1 MTRKKILLVDDSATV
16 IMMEKMML
24 AGGGYDIVVARDGE
38 EGVAKAASEK
48 PDLILLDV
56 VMPKM
61 DGIEACKRIRAQHT
75 TKNIP
80 IIMVTTR
87 SEAGNVETA
96 YKNGC
101 NDYINKPLN
110 NAELLAKVRSY
121 LEP

>member
-24 AGGGYDIVVARDGE
+24 AGGGYDIVVARDGA
-38 EGVAKAASEK
+38 EGVAKAESEK

-61 DGIEACKRIRAQHT
+61 DGIEACRRIRALPLSKQM
-75 TKNIP
+75 P

-121 LEP
+121 LET